1 MLSQV
6 DLAVGMGDRYDQT
19 MISHVESG
27 RSGLVA
33 DGIAHAALVLNT
45 SADYLL
51 RLTDD
56 PTPARDQE
64 DKSPTVDIVA
74 VNREAVLAGNG
85 GGSTVVAGQGGYSF
99 SRSRLEDE
107 GIDPAHASVFRVR
120 DLLDQRHR
128 RQGNLALS
136 KAVSPPSAGIRPLK
150 SEQLRSDIPLA
161 IPGER
166 WYFL

>member
-27 RSGLVA
+27 RSGFVA
-33 DGIAHAALVLNT
+33 DGIARAALVLNT

-51 RLTDD
+51 GLTDD

-74 VNREAVLAGNG
+74 VN
-85 GGSTVVAGQGGYSF
+85 QGG
-99 SRSRLEDE
+99 RARWHWRR
-107 GIDPAHASVFRVR
+107 I
-120 DLLDQRHR
+120 HR
-128 RQGNLALS
+128 RR
-136 KAVSPPSAGIRPLK
+136 RPGWL
-150 SEQLRSDIPLA
+150 
-161 IPGER
+161 
-166 WYFL
+166 